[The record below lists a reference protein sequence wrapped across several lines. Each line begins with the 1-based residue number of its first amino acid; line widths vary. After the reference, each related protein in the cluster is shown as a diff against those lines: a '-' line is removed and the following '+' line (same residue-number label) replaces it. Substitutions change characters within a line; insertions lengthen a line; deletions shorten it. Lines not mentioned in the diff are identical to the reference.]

1 MERATPGNATL
12 GLGAVGLGRAFMLML
27 PTFAADRRVRLV
39 AAADP
44 DPDARARFARE
55 FGGQAYA
62 SITELCADRAV
73 DVVYISSPHEMHAE
87 HVRAAAAAGKHVL
100 VEKPMAISLA
110 ECASMI
116 EAAQHAGVHL
126 IVGHSHSFNRP
137 ILRAREIIDSGAV
150 GAVQMITAFNF
161 TDFLY
166 RPRRPEE
173 LDTRKGGG
181 VVFSQAAHQVD
192 IVRLLG
198 GGCVRSVRAV
208 TGNWD
213 KQRST
218 EGAYSAL
225 LTFDDGAFASLTYS
239 GYAHFDSD
247 ELLDWIGEM
256 GEQKDPTRYGRVRAA
271 VAGLS
276 SDEEAALK
284 RTRTFAA
291 GAAITV
297 DSGRLHQQ
305 FGTVIV
311 SCQRADLKPTARGVA
326 IYGDAEKRLEALPP
340 PAVPRGE
347 VIDELYD
354 AVVHGRSP
362 LHSGAWA
369 MATLEVC
376 LAILQSAREGRDVL
390 LEHQVGLAA
399 SRS

>member
-1 MERATPGNATL
+1 METRTL
-12 GLGAVGLGRAFMLML
+12 GVGAVGLGRAFMLML
-27 PTFAADRRVRLV
+27 PTFVADSRIRLV

-44 DPDARARFARE
+44 DPDARARFTRE
-55 FGGQAYA
+55 FGAPAYA
-62 SITELCADRAV
+62 SVGELCADQAV
-73 DVVYISSPHEMHAE
+73 DVVYIATPHEMHAD

-100 VEKPMAISLA
+100 VEKPIAITLA
-110 ECASMI
+110 ECESMI
-116 EAAQHAGVHL
+116 EAAERAGVYL

-137 ILRAREIIDSGAV
+137 ILRAREIIASGAV
-150 GAVQMITAFNF
+150 GKVQMITALNF

-173 LDTRKGGG
+173 LETRKGGG
-181 VVFSQAAHQVD
+181 VVFSQGAHQVD

-198 GGCVRSVRAV
+198 GGRVRSVRAL

-213 KQRST
+213 TQRST

-225 LTFDDGAFASLTYS
+225 LSFENGAFASLTYS

-256 GEQKDPTRYGRVRAA
+256 GEPKDPARYGQTRAG
-271 VAGLS
+271 VATLS
-276 SDEEAALK
+276 AHEEAALK

-291 GAAITV
+291 GAVVAMDT
-297 DSGRLHQQ
+297 GRLHQQ

-311 SCQRADLKPTARGVA
+311 SCEHADLKPTARGVG
-326 IYGDAEKRLEALPP
+326 IYGDAEKRFEDLPP

-354 AVVHGRSP
+354 AVEHGRGP
-362 LHSGAWA
+362 LHTGAWA

-376 LAILQSAREGRDVL
+376 LAILRSTREGRDVL
-390 LEHQVGLAA
+390 LTNQIGLVV
-399 SRS
+399 

>member
-1 MERATPGNATL
+1 MENRTL
-12 GLGAVGLGRAFMLML
+12 GVGVVGLGRAFMLML
-27 PTFAADRRVRLV
+27 PTFVADPRVRLV

-44 DPDARARFARE
+44 DPKACIRFTHE
-55 FGGQAYA
+55 FGGKAYA
-62 SITELCADRAV
+62 SVGELCADQAV
-73 DVVYISSPHEMHAE
+73 DVVYIATPHEMHAD

-100 VEKPMAISLA
+100 VEKPIAIALA

-116 EAAQHAGVHL
+116 EAAERAGVYL

-137 ILRAREIIDSGAV
+137 ILRAREIVASGAV
-150 GAVQMITAFNF
+150 GRVQMITALNF

-173 LDTRKGGG
+173 LDTQKGGG

-192 IVRLLG
+192 VVRLLG
-198 GGCVRSVRAV
+198 GGHVRSVRAL

-213 KQRST
+213 KQRPT

-225 LTFDDGAFASLTYS
+225 LSFEDGAFASLTYS

-256 GEQKDPTRYGRVRAA
+256 GEPKDPTRYGQARAG
-271 VAGLS
+271 VAALS
-276 SDEEAALK
+276 ADEEAALK

-291 GAAITV
+291 GAAVALET
-297 DSGRLHQQ
+297 GRLHQQ

-311 SCQRADLKPTARGVA
+311 SCERADLKPTARGIG
-326 IYGDAEKRLEALPP
+326 IYGDAEKRFEALSP
-340 PAVPRGE
+340 PAVPRVE

-354 AVVHGRSP
+354 AVVHGRAP
-362 LHSGAWA
+362 MHSGAWA

-390 LEHQVGLAA
+390 LMNQIGLAV
-399 SRS
+399 

>member
-1 MERATPGNATL
+1 MASRVL
-12 GLGAVGLGRAFMLML
+12 GVGAVGLGRAFMLML
-27 PTFAADRRVRLV
+27 PTFVADPRVRLV
-39 AAADP
+39 AVADP
-44 DPDARARFARE
+44 DPEARARFVRE
-55 FGGQAYA
+55 CRGQAYA
-62 SITELCADRAV
+62 SIVELCGDPAV
-73 DVVYISSPHEMHAE
+73 DVLYIATPHEMHAE
-87 HVRAAAAAGKHVL
+87 HVRVAAAAGKHVI
-100 VEKPMAISLA
+100 VEKPIAITLA
-110 ECASMI
+110 ECDTMI
-116 EAAQHAGVHL
+116 GAAQRAGVHL

-150 GAVQMITAFNF
+150 GAVQMITALDF

-181 VVFSQAAHQVD
+181 VVFSQAAHQID

-198 GGCVRSVRAV
+198 GGRVRSVRAM

-213 KQRST
+213 KQRPT

-225 LTFDDGAFASLTYS
+225 LTFENGAFASLTYS

-256 GEQKDPTRYGRVRAA
+256 GEAKDSTRYGQARRGI
-271 VAGLS
+271 AGLS
-276 SDEEAALK
+276 SDEEAFLK

-291 GAAITV
+291 GGAVPV
-297 DSGRLHQQ
+297 DTGRLHQQ
-305 FGTVIV
+305 FGTIIV
-311 SCQRADLKPTARGVA
+311 SCEHADLRPTARGVA
-326 IYGDAEKRLEALPP
+326 IYGDVEKRLDALPP
-340 PAVPRGE
+340 PTVPRRE

-354 AVVHGRSP
+354 AVVHRRPP

-376 LAILQSAREGRDVL
+376 LAILQSAREGRDVM
-390 LEHQVGLAA
+390 LERQVSLDV
-399 SRS
+399 S